1 MKKTNDTADAGSKIP
16 PLKSAIVGSV
26 TGIVNGLFGSGGGAL
41 FIPMSEKFL
50 KLPVHTAHAT
60 AVAVILPLSIT
71 GSFIYMKGNEVDYKM
86 LLFICIGGI
95 VGGAAGA
102 KLLKK
107 MPKKLLKRL
116 FGLFMIAAA
125 IKMIL

>member
-1 MKKTNDTADAGSKIP
+1 MNPQKEANDSKRKISSV
-16 PLKSAIVGSV
+16 KAAIIGSV
-26 TGIVNGLFGSGGGAL
+26 TGTVNGLFGSGGGAL
-41 FIPMSEKFL
+41 FIPISEKFL

-71 GSFIYMKGNEVDYKM
+71 GSFIYLRGNEVDYKM

-95 VGGAAGA
+95 AGGAIGA

-107 MPKKLLKRL
+107 VPKKLLKRL

-125 IKMIL
+125 VKMIL